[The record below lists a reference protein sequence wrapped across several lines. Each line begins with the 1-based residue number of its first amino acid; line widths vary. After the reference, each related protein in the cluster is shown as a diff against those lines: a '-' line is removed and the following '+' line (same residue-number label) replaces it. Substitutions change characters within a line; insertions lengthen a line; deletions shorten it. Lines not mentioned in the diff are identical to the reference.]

1 MNVAYQGRHFA
12 NCNDV
17 APILHRLA
25 DKWSFLIIMVLATG
39 NRHFNQLRR
48 EITGISQ
55 RMLTR
60 SLRRL
65 ERDGLISRTRT
76 EEASPRVIYALTDLG
91 QSLCVPI
98 NAIGTWALANFYGI
112 RDAQDAYDA
121 EHPDEDLD

>member
-39 NRHFNQLRR
+39 SRHFNQLRR

-65 ERDGLISRTRT
+65 ERDGLVSRTET
-76 EEASPRVIYALTDLG
+76 DEASPRVIYALTEMG
-91 QSLCVPI
+91 ESLCVPI
-98 NAIGTWALANFYGI
+98 NAIGAWALDNFYGI
-112 RDAQDAYDA
+112 RDAQERYDA
-121 EHPDEDLD
+121 QHDEDVFA